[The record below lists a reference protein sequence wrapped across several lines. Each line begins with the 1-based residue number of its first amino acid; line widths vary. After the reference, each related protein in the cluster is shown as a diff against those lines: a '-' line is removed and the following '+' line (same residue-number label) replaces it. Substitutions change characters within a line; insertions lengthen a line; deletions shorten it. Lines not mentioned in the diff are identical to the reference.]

1 MNTVR
6 IFIRRKSYT
15 SLMGRWGMI
24 NENNR
29 FADTNIDWANHDHCG
44 GEICNEFFV
53 NKNNEEETKEKENK
67 DNNDNQS
74 QDEKSTKYEIDYYL
88 PYVM

>member
-6 IFIRRKSYT
+6 IFIRKKSYT

-53 NKNNEEETKEKENK
+53 KHCISLRLRCDTGRAG
-67 DNNDNQS
+67 
-74 QDEKSTKYEIDYYL
+74 
-88 PYVM
+88 PFRPFRP